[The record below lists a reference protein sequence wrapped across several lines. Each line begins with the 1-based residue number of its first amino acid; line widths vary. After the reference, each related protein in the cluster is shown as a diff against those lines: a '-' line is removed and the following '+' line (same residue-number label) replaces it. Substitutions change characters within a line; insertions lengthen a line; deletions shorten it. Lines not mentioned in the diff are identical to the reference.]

1 MNLAEQLEQDEK
13 YEEAYAEYKKQ
24 MVQKLADVE
33 LLTKLGHLALILEK
47 KEDAKIY
54 YAKILEIDPP
64 NILAHEQLID
74 IFMHEDRFKYYLLRG
89 NLRALQQQMSHAK
102 SDFKKAIDHAKDP
115 QEALPARYLYA
126 GLCEGQGRLN
136 EAIDEYLRIS
146 DYDEKNPVVFL
157 KLAELYEKTEG
168 LVAAIQTLERGR
180 KDRGFKDFEE
190 ILAGY
195 YIRNSQQEKAYEL
208 AQSELTKARALFD
221 MGRNDAGYEIL
232 MGVKDKYSKE
242 KIFHS
247 LLAQYYFQK
256 DMFEEAF
263 KEIDEYEKIDSKS
276 PLIYQMR
283 ALIYEKQG
291 DAFNEHINWG
301 KYNVMRGE
309 KDVALNEYLTAYRFN
324 DKDVDLI
331 ETIAALLEAEGDKTK
346 ASEFYERL
354 ADVDPK
360 NRLALEKIAEFRES
374 IGDNY
379 GAIEYME
386 RLKEIDPRNQFLQ
399 DNYEKIKSIA
409 ENGTGFLQFLK
420 KIFGNKMSV

>member
-24 MVQKLADVE
+24 MAQKPADVE

-180 KDRGFKDFEE
+180 RDRGFKDFEE

-195 YIRNSQQEKAYEL
+195 YIRNSQPEKAYEL

-309 KDVALNEYLTAYRFN
+309 KDVALNEYLAAYRFN

-399 DNYEKIKSIA
+399 DNYEKIKSSA

>member
-24 MVQKLADVE
+24 MAQKPADVE

-115 QEALPARYLYA
+115 QEALPARYLYE

-180 KDRGFKDFEE
+180 RDRGFKDFEE

-195 YIRNSQQEKAYEL
+195 YIRNSQPEKAYEL

-360 NRLALEKIAEFRES
+360 NRLALEKIAEFIES

-399 DNYEKIKSIA
+399 DNYEKIKSSA

>member
-195 YIRNSQQEKAYEL
+195 YIRNSQPEKAYEL

-331 ETIAALLEAEGDKTK
+331 ETIAALLEAEGD
-346 ASEFYERL
+346 ERL